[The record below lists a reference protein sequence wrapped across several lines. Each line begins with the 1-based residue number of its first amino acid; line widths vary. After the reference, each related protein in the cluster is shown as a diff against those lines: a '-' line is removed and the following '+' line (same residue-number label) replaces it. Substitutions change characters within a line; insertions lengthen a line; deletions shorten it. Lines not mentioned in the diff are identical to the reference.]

1 MPRIITRRALRVFAA
16 LLIASAPIAAT
27 AAPSSS
33 VQFRY
38 WSFWVAEG
46 GDWTLAQ
53 MAPEERQLSDMAVD
67 GWHFGVW
74 GDDGGQ
80 PPRSLPNFTAL
91 CPALAAAA
99 PNAKVT
105 RVAVVLDPGVGTDAP
120 TGEVPGAIRTACLS
134 LPGKAFSSAALKSAA
149 KDVRIEQ
156 SQLCAIDGYPK
167 SECKPQIGG
176 PTASFTGSLPNGS
189 GSDASANSDAG
200 AGSETE
206 ATQRSSWAR
215 VSPVVLGVLG
225 SLLLVGGAAL
235 AISQRP
241 RR

>member
-1 MPRIITRRALRVFAA
+1 MSGTFTHRVLRG
-16 LLIASAPIAAT
+16 IAAMMLASVPVVAV
-27 AAPSSS
+27 AAPTDP

-53 MAPEERQLSDMAVD
+53 IAPEERQLADMAVD

-80 PPRSLPNFTAL
+80 PPRALPNFASL
-91 CPALAAAA
+91 CPTLAAAT
-99 PNAKVT
+99 PSPKVT
-105 RVAVVLDPGVGTDAP
+105 RVAVVLDSGVGSDAP
-120 TGEVPGAIRTACLS
+120 TGEVPGVIRTACLS
-134 LPGKAFSSAALKSAA
+134 MPGKIFSSAALKAAA
-149 KDVRIEQ
+149 KDVRIEN
-156 SQLCAIDGYPK
+156 SQLCAIDGYPRT
-167 SECKPQIGG
+167 ECKPQIGG
-176 PTASFTGSLPNGS
+176 PTASFTGSLP
-189 GSDASANSDAG
+189 SDTTNSSTDDESASTD
-200 AGSETE
+200 E

-215 VSPVVLGVLG
+215 VSPILLGVLG
-225 SLLLVGGAAL
+225 SLLLIGGAAL

>member
-1 MPRIITRRALRVFAA
+1 MFGTFSARVLRVIAAMALASVPVVSFAA
-16 LLIASAPIAAT
+16 PT
-27 AAPSSS
+27 ET

-80 PPRSLPNFTAL
+80 PPRSLPNFASL
-91 CPALAAAA
+91 CPTLAAAT
-99 PNAKVT
+99 PSPKVT
-105 RVAVVLDPGVGTDAP
+105 RVAVVLDPGVGADAP

-134 LPGKAFSSAALKSAA
+134 LPGKVFSSSALKAAA
-149 KDVRIEQ
+149 KDVRIEN
-156 SQLCAIDGYPK
+156 SQLCAIDGYPRT
-167 SECKPQIGG
+167 ECKPQIGG
-176 PTASFTGSLPNGS
+176 PTPSFTGSLPS
-189 GSDASANSDAG
+189 ESTSSPSADESASTN
-200 AGSETE
+200 E
-206 ATQRSSWAR
+206 ATQRSSWAK
-215 VSPVVLGVLG
+215 VSPILLGVLG